1 MKKNNRKKCESFIV
15 TDTGEWV
22 DSTILEEYKIAA
34 KADVDADGSKQVHEE
49 DWAYGD
55 YILAPKYDP
64 KKLID
69 VLDLNSYHRN
79 CVDVV
84 ARDSSGLNYSFQPK
98 EGGNEEIFDN
108 PLVEEFLDNIKPS
121 INTLLYLRMFD
132 RRAIG
137 YGAIE
142 VIRENTSDSQVIN
155 LTHIPAHTLRR
166 AADGYRVQQKIG
178 TKTVWFVIYGGTY
191 YGEQVDVHA
200 DTGEIYEYNTLP
212 EKDKANELLWTQE
225 YAPGTNY
232 YGRPPIVGSLAAVA
246 GDLSRARYNNSFFK
260 NYGMPTF
267 AVTITGDFADYEKD
281 PEDEDYDPTKTL
293 KYQINQ
299 QLQQVIRNPHSAMC
313 ITIPSEGEE
322 GNVDINIQPLSVE
335 QREADFRLFRTD
347 NRDEVIHS
355 HRVDPSRIGIYDSG
369 NLNGTSAK
377 QTDKSYTVS
386 TIAPIKAENEYDIN
400 TLLKNEFD
408 LTDWKFVLSDM
419 DPKDFTRDIDVIE
432 KLFNMASITPNQI
445 IKLVGDKFGLSQV
458 TDNAYLDEYY
468 LNGVPLDQVWQ
479 QAAQNNTE
487 YADSVLSALN
497 DEIVGEATKYD
508 ETEESGEY
516 GVDVQYSTKA
526 DTTFSDK
533 IRRII
538 TSRIKT

>member
-1 MKKNNRKKCESFIV
+1 M
-15 TDTGEWV
+15 
-22 DSTILEEYKIAA
+22 Y
-34 KADVDADGSKQVHEE
+34 
-49 DWAYGD
+49 Y
-55 YILAPKYDP
+55 
-64 KKLID
+64 
-69 VLDLNSYHRN
+69 
-79 CVDVV
+79 
-84 ARDSSGLNYSFQPK
+84 
-98 EGGNEEIFDN
+98 N
-108 PLVEEFLDNIKPS
+108 PF
-121 INTLLYLRMFD
+121 
-132 RRAIG
+132 RR
-137 YGAIE
+137 
-142 VIRENTSDSQVIN
+142 
-155 LTHIPAHTLRR
+155 RR
-166 AADGYRVQQKIG
+166 R
-178 TKTVWFVIYGGTY
+178 
-191 YGEQVDVHA
+191 
-200 DTGEIYEYNTLP
+200 
-212 EKDKANELLWTQE
+212 
-225 YAPGTNY
+225 
-232 YGRPPIVGSLAAVA
+232 
-246 GDLSRARYNNSFFK
+246 
-260 NYGMPTF
+260 
-267 AVTITGDFADYEKD
+267 
-281 PEDEDYDPTKTL
+281 
-293 KYQINQ
+293 
-299 QLQQVIRNPHSAMC
+299 
-313 ITIPSEGEE
+313 
-322 GNVDINIQPLSVE
+322 NVDINIQPLSVE

-487 YADSVLSALN
+487 YADSVLNALN

-516 GVDVQYSTKA
+516 GVDVKYSTKA

>member
-1 MKKNNRKKCESFIV
+1 
-15 TDTGEWV
+15 
-22 DSTILEEYKIAA
+22 
-34 KADVDADGSKQVHEE
+34 
-49 DWAYGD
+49 
-55 YILAPKYDP
+55 
-64 KKLID
+64 
-69 VLDLNSYHRN
+69 
-79 CVDVV
+79 
-84 ARDSSGLNYSFQPK
+84 
-98 EGGNEEIFDN
+98 
-108 PLVEEFLDNIKPS
+108 
-121 INTLLYLRMFD
+121 
-132 RRAIG
+132 
-137 YGAIE
+137 
-142 VIRENTSDSQVIN
+142 
-155 LTHIPAHTLRR
+155 
-166 AADGYRVQQKIG
+166 
-178 TKTVWFVIYGGTY
+178 
-191 YGEQVDVHA
+191 
-200 DTGEIYEYNTLP
+200 
-212 EKDKANELLWTQE
+212 
-225 YAPGTNY
+225 
-232 YGRPPIVGSLAAVA
+232 
-246 GDLSRARYNNSFFK
+246 
-260 NYGMPTF
+260 MPTF

-347 NRDEVIHS
+347 NRDEVIHA
-355 HRVDPSRIGIYDSG
+355 HRVDPSRIGFYDSG
-369 NLNGTSAK
+369 NLNGTCAK

-516 GVDVQYSTKA
+516 GVDVKYSTKA